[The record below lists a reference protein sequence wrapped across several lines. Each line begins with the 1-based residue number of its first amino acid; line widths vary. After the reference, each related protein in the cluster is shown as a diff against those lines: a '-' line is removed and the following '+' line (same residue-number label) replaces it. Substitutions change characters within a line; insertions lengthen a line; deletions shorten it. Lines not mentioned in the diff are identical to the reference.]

1 MSMRS
6 DFKIA
11 PLRCPECGA
20 ELPVR
25 GHFITFQCPSCM
37 QHWLLRGGNLT
48 PLVILRVV
56 DDKGPSTD
64 TIYIPFWIF
73 PVNARK
79 LAQDIING
87 AETNEKIAISNAKAE
102 ILKRESGSTPFIGK
116 RELEYF
122 LDRYLNRQTINIFVP
137 AFLSRNPYAYI
148 KVGRLMTS
156 HQIKFKA
163 TSSRGISQVLCAL
176 SEEMAEKL
184 LDFIFIS
191 TLPENIKLA
200 GHFLENLHLEPEGRA
215 SLVEFPFI
223 PRGNYLISV
232 LGGFSV
238 SRKLIMLPSDMAL
251 IG

>member
-1 MSMRS
+1 MRHLPIAPSVFKNNRERFIKLLPKNAVAIFHSNDQMPRNGDQYFPFRQQS
-6 DFKIA
+6 DFFYLTGIDQEKSILLLA
-11 PLRCPECGA
+11 PDCPNKNLREV
-20 ELPVR
+20 L
-25 GHFITFQCPSCM
+25 F
-37 QHWLLRGGNLT
+37 
-48 PLVILRVV
+48 
-56 DDKGPSTD
+56 
-64 TIYIPFWIF
+64 TI
-73 PVNARK
+73 
-79 LAQDIING
+79 
-87 AETNEKIAISNAKAE
+87 ETNEKIAISNAKAE

-191 TLPENIKLA
+191 TLPEKIKLA
-200 GHFLENLHLEPEGRA
+200 GHFLENLHLELEGRA